1 MVSERIVIHRTKI
14 TQYLFRG
21 AIELPTTNQAKVAL
35 INDESQPPQITTID
49 IPKLEPHAMLAE
61 IQAATLCG
69 TDIHLLHTAKGSM
82 PYIPGHESC
91 GIVVDKNG
99 DHFDVTGAPVELGDR
114 VIWAYPFCG
123 ECYYCTVANQPTMCP
138 NALRFGRE
146 SVNVYP
152 HLLGGCA
159 THQYIPPRS
168 SVIKVPDSV
177 PSELASSAACALRT
191 IMHGFERLG
200 YVGTHETAVIQ
211 GSGPVGLYAMA
222 VALTKGFKQV
232 LVIGAPQSRLNVA
245 KEWGAHET
253 LNLEEATEVKDRIKW
268 VMDHTGGRGADV
280 VIQCAGSIAVPEGI
294 EMVRPGGRYLSIGE
308 GGGSKNL
315 EITPR
320 AMSVKML
327 NVIGVR
333 SGAGRHFYEA
343 IQFLAQGKFPFKDL
357 ITGTYSLDNIA
368 LAYDG
373 MKSMREVKAAIIP
386 NG

>member
-1 MVSERIVIHRTKI
+1 MSAVKE
-14 TQYLFRG
+14 
-21 AIELPTTNQAKVAL
+21 AKVAL
-35 INDESQPPQITTID
+35 ITGVDGAPEISTFA
-49 IPKLEPHAMLAE
+49 IPALEPGAMLAE

-69 TDIHLLHTAKGSM
+69 TDIHLLHTAANSM

-91 GIVVDKNG
+91 GVVISTNG
-99 DHFDVTGAPVELGDR
+99 ERHDVTGSQIKVGDR
-114 VIWAYPFCG
+114 IIWAYPFCG
-123 ECYYCTVANQPTMCP
+123 ECFYCTVANQPTMCP

-159 THQYIPPRS
+159 THQYVPPRS
-168 SVIKVPDSV
+168 AVVKVPDTV

-200 YVGTHETAVIQ
+200 RIASYETAVIQ

-222 VALTKGFKQV
+222 VALSRGFRRV
-232 LVIGAPQSRLNVA
+232 LVVGAPQGRLNVA
-245 KEWGAHET
+245 KEWGADAI
-253 LNLEEATEVKDRIKW
+253 LNLEEATESKDRVKW
-268 VMDHTGGRGADV
+268 VMDQTKGIGADV
-280 VIQCAGSIAVPEGI
+280 VIQAAGSAAVPEGI

-327 NVIGVR
+327 NIIGVR

-343 IQFLAQGKFPFKDL
+343 VQFLEQGKFPFGDL
-357 ITGTYSLDNIA
+357 ITGTYSLDNVA
-368 LAYDG
+368 DAFEG
-373 MKSMREVKAAIIP
+373 MKSMREVKAAIFP
-386 NG
+386 GN